1 MSKWDLPRESLD
13 RLLALWVDRAPGGRY
28 YWHPDLPAPNRMK
41 IGLAVIDWSAIPDD
55 RARDVFD
62 AYCSQFSQL
71 DWEHAFNMGGLMFIV
86 VLEKGEQKV

>member
-1 MSKWDLPRESLD
+1 
-13 RLLALWVDRAPGGRY
+13 
-28 YWHPDLPAPNRMK
+28 MK